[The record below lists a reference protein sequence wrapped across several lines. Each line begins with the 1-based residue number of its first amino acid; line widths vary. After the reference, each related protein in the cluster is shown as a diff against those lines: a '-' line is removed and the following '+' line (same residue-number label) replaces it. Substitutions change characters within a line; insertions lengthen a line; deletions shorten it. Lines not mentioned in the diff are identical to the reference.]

1 MFDRNQNNQQ
11 RDKSFM
17 SNQGSGMVGETFLY
31 ELELKLIA
39 DVGLV
44 GFPNAGKSTLLRSV
58 SRASPKVAS
67 YAFTTLEPHIG
78 VVDMKDSTQITF
90 VTSFLSTR
98 WCKRDLQ
105 TGESVI

>member
-1 MFDRNQNNQQ
+1 
-11 RDKSFM
+11 M

-90 VTSFLSTR
+90 VTLSLGSSSLHLSISSSL
-98 WCKRDLQ
+98 DLLI
-105 TGESVI
+105 SPSLHLFIS